1 MALPDPLAF
10 TTIIVPMA
18 ALPVPMALMTLI
30 VLMVV
35 TPLVPMA
42 SPALI
47 DPLALTVLMILTAI
61 FVLRGHAHRL

>member
-18 ALPVPMALMTLI
+18 ALPGPMALMTLI
-30 VLMVV
+30 VLKVV
-35 TPLVPMA
+35 TALVPKA

-61 FVLRGHAHRL
+61 FVLRGHVHRL